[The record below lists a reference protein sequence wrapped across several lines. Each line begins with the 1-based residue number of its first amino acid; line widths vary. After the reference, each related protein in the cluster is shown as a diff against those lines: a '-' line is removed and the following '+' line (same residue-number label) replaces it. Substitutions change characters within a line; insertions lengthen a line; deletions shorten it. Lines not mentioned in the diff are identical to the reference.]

1 MQSVVY
7 FGGGIILKN
16 PQDRRAKRT
25 AMQIKEA
32 MFSFMQKK
40 AIDFTLN
47 PKKELVVAISGY
59 FKPTVFDR
67 IDFIKVQIE
76 AKVETFKK

>member
-1 MQSVVY
+1 
-7 FGGGIILKN
+7 
-16 PQDRRAKRT
+16 
-25 AMQIKEA
+25 
-32 MFSFMQKK
+32 MQKK